1 MSNCVHGPRVVRLDV
16 LTANIRNES
25 FVPVWGAIHDQTA
38 FLSRAPSESFRCEK
52 NSELQWHIEPGQ
64 AIGLIFDFCSRDVVN
79 AVITPGNQPIDIF
92 NPNFARI
99 GQFQCASWNESTCSN
114 TKHNRV
120 QERLVFF
127 VEWTVNKYASAG
139 GRRHSGSTVLSHQ
152 EHVLAQGGAY
162 SRLIPR
168 KACGTR
174 PIRQMV
180 SRLLLILFAISS
192 RFLAN
197 DRASRRVLLRRVRKL
212 CRGCRLLSFGINHL
226 RSSNIKI
233 IEHIFASIELF
244 FEILRCGFILRF
256 WHTFRSRLRWTSLH

>member
-38 FLSRAPSESFRCEK
+38 LARCAPFESFRSEK

-64 AIGLIFDFCSRDVVN
+64 AIGLLFDFCSRDVVN
-79 AVITPGNQPIDIF
+79 AVITPGNQPVDIF

-99 GQFQCASWNESTCSN
+99 GQFQCASGNESTRRHA
-114 TKHNRV
+114 KDDRV

-127 VEWTVNKYASAG
+127 VEWTVNEHASAG

-162 SRLIPR
+162 SRLI
-168 KACGTR
+168 
-174 PIRQMV
+174 
-180 SRLLLILFAISS
+180 LFWVGSLQFCDFS
-192 RFLAN
+192 
-197 DRASRRVLLRRVRKL
+197 D
-212 CRGCRLLSFGINHL
+212 GLSDHTLGN
-226 RSSNIKI
+226 RSTSPHVWNW
-233 IEHIFASIELF
+233 A
-244 FEILRCGFILRF
+244 ILRF
-256 WHTFRSRLRWTSLH
+256 GHASKYGRRPALSLEIVWRRVPLSNSR

>member
-1 MSNCVHGPRVVRLDV
+1 MCSRPFDLSVCP
-16 LTANIRNES
+16 S
-25 FVPVWGAIHDQTA
+25 M
-38 FLSRAPSESFRCEK
+38 SRA
-52 NSELQWHIEPGQ
+52 NPG
-64 AIGLIFDFCSRDVVN
+64 GSVHSSLPLRLYLIC
-79 AVITPGNQPIDIF
+79 
-92 NPNFARI
+92 FARHSLGDGGSPI
-99 GQFQCASWNESTCSN
+99 PSASIPDLW
-114 TKHNRV
+114 
-120 QERLVFF
+120 
-127 VEWTVNKYASAG
+127 
-139 GRRHSGSTVLSHQ
+139 
-152 EHVLAQGGAY
+152 
-162 SRLIPR
+162 PR

-174 PIRQMV
+174 PIGQMV